1 MSFLKVENIKAG
13 YQSGFFLNNIS
24 VAIKEASFSGIIGP
38 NGSGKTTFF
47 KAITRE
53 IPLLQ
58 GKIVLQG
65 EDITNISAKQIAR
78 KIAVVSQHLD
88 VADISV
94 EEYVIMGR
102 LPYRKSFQFFD
113 SKEDIKIAEEFMT
126 MVGVHKYKDKQISE
140 LSGGEQ
146 QLAALAR
153 ALTQKP
159 KILLLDEPTSHLD
172 IAHQIKILNL
182 LQNLNTKYNLSILMI
197 IHDLNLA
204 AEYCDNVIMF
214 KFGNIYASGSPNAV
228 INYQNIESVFETP
241 VITLENPLSKKPAV
255 FPLSQKILK

>member
-1 MSFLKVENIKAG
+1 MAVE
-13 YQSGFFLNNIS
+13 
-24 VAIKEASFSGIIGP
+24 EASFSGIIGP

-53 IPLLQ
+53 IPLLN
-58 GKIVLQG
+58 GKMFLQG
-65 EDITNISAKQIAR
+65 EDVTSIGTKQIAR
-78 KIAVVSQHLD
+78 KIAVVAQHLD

-102 LPYRKSFQFFD
+102 LPYRKQFQFFD
-113 SKEDIKIAEEFMT
+113 TKEDLEIAEEFMK
-126 MVGVHKYKDKQISE
+126 MVGVYKHKNKRISE

-146 QLAALAR
+146 QLVAIAR

-182 LQNLNTKYNLSILMI
+182 LQNLNEKYNLSILMI

-204 AEYCDNVIMF
+204 AEYCDHVVMF
-214 KFGNIYASGSPNAV
+214 KSGTIYAQGSPNAV
-228 INYQNIESVFETP
+228 INYKNVENVFETP

-255 FPLSQKILK
+255 FPLSERVLKEE